1 MGWQKGF
8 LIEKEDK
15 VIMTRFYHSSTY
27 GDDYTEIPQ
36 ITLKYR
42 FVITNS
48 KKKLRVDAG
57 AADDSTAALAQL
69 LSQANFV
76 EDDDGQ

>member
-1 MGWQKGF
+1 MGWRKRIF
-8 LIEKEDK
+8 ARKEDK

-48 KKKLRVDAG
+48 KKKLCVDAG
-57 AADDSTAALAQL
+57 AGDDSTAGLAEL